1 MEKSFH
7 KTALATGVAV
17 ALGVTSAPAFAQQ
30 EEGEVIEEIVTTGIR
45 ASLRRAA
52 DIKRQA
58 DGVVDAINA
67 EDIGDFPDTNLAE
80 SLQRITGVSIDRDRG
95 EGARVTVRGWGP
107 QYNLVLLNGRQMPTS
122 GGTQL
127 DAQGTDRS
135 FDFGDIASEAVSSV
149 EIYKTGMATIP
160 TGGIG
165 STINIKTTR
174 PLEAPGLRMSLGAAG
189 VYDTSSTKLS
199 DDSWTGEISG
209 IISNTFADDTIG
221 VSLTAIR
228 QEREHGSALA
238 TTSNWRTFPGTANSS
253 WGVGD
258 PNGYNGG
265 SCEGALGNPG
275 APADVTPFIGQQT
288 WGGIPIPCFDWEGAQ
303 TNRPAADSVYSVP
316 QNIGYELADYE
327 RTRTNGQLTL
337 QFRPQDNLTATL
349 DYTFAQKEESRAFNN
364 LSAWFN
370 FGNST
375 SIWNEG
381 DNVSPEQYTEFGLN
395 GTDYSMGVG
404 QDAYKNE
411 KKSLG
416 FNLLWDVT
424 DRLSLEFDYHDSS
437 SEGGPDSKY
446 GQSALLSIAA
456 FTRDFTT
463 GYYAGGAMPVLEL
476 GLLNPLTPDDM
487 RITGSTFQVAP
498 SEMNIDQFRLNG
510 NLEFDTGFIQSIDF
524 GVQLTDVD
532 NVSQFSNMQ
541 REAWFATT
549 PIGAI
554 ADLMEPQSMV
564 GAFSDLKGSSDDR
577 RQVDYYSFSLPALLE
592 RADQLIAAGD
602 MPITAPG
609 DGNLGPCGTALCADF
624 ENFDTDRRTN
634 EKSQSAYVQ
643 LNMATEWGNMPVD
656 MRLGLRYEQT
666 DVISR
671 ALVPT
676 YDRIVWSGGNELAP
690 VSTGSDFTKLKGDY
704 DFVLPN
710 FDLKVEFT
718 DEWVGRFSYS
728 ETITRPNYTQIQ
740 GGITIGGQLRIDQG
754 GGNRGNPALLPYESQ
769 NLDLSVEYYYGDGS
783 YASVGYFHK
792 DVDNFIGTADVEE
805 TAFNL
810 PNPGGGPLAAD
821 ARAAGNV
828 TSGDIYSW
836 ILNNRTDAEGVNAID
851 SDGDGFYETG
861 TITGVADRDPDYV
874 FTIEIPVN
882 VDKRTVD
889 GWELNIQHNFGD
901 TGFGFIANATF
912 VDADVSYDINSL
924 NQQFII
930 SGLSDSANFIPYWEN
945 EDWSIRLAYN
955 WRDAF
960 TAGTGQPNDGNGPY
974 QVDEYAQWD
983 LSANYWA
990 TDNLQIYADIINLT
1004 DETVYTY
1011 GRKYEQTL
1019 LAGQYGARYT
1029 LGVRYKF

>member
-1 MEKSFH
+1 MENKFH
-7 KTALATGVAV
+7 KTALATGVAL
-17 ALGVTSAPAFAQQ
+17 ALGVTTPPAVAQDD
-30 EEGEVIEEIVTTGIR
+30 EPIEEIITTGIR
-45 ASLRRAA
+45 GSLMQSM
-52 DIKRQA
+52 DLKRSA
-58 DGVVDAINA
+58 DGVVDAITA
-67 EDIGDFPDTNLAE
+67 EDMGNFPDTNLAE

-122 GGTQL
+122 GGVDL
-127 DAQGTDRS
+127 AAQGTDRS

-149 EIYKTGMATIP
+149 EIYKTGIATIP

-165 STINIKTTR
+165 STINVKTTR
-174 PLEAPGLRMSLGAAG
+174 PLEAPGLKMSFGAAG
-189 VYDTSSTKLS
+189 VYDTSSTPLS
-199 DDSWTGEISG
+199 DDTWTGEISG

-238 TTSNWRTFPGTANSS
+238 TTANWRTFPGTANSS
-253 WGVGD
+253 WGAGE
-258 PNGYNGG
+258 GG
-265 SCEGALGNPG
+265 AVCNNAG
-275 APADVTPFIGQQT
+275 APPDITPFIGQQT
-288 WGGIPIPCFDWEGAQ
+288 WGGVPIPCFDWEGGQ
-303 TNRPAADSVYSVP
+303 TNRPSADSIYSVP

-337 QFRPQDNLTATL
+337 QFRPQDSLTATL
-349 DYTFAQKEESRAFNN
+349 DYTFAQREESRVYNN
-364 LSAWFN
+364 LSGWFN

-375 SIWNEG
+375 SIWTEG
-381 DNVSPEQYTEFGLN
+381 DNVAPEQYTEFGLG

-404 QDAYKNE
+404 QDAFKNE
-411 KKSLG
+411 KSSLG

-437 SEGGPDSKY
+437 SEGGPDSEY
-446 GQSALLSIAA
+446 GQSSLLSIAA
-456 FTRDFTT
+456 FTRDFQT
-463 GYYAGGAMPVLEL
+463 GYWRGGSMPILEIGFL
-476 GLLNPLTPDDM
+476 DTLSPDDM
-487 RITGSTFQVAP
+487 RITGSTFQVGP

-549 PIGAI
+549 PQGAI
-554 ADLMEPQSMV
+554 EDLMEPQSMA
-564 GAFSDLKGSSDDR
+564 GAFSELSGSSDDR

-592 RADQLIAAGD
+592 RANELTAAGL

-624 ENFDTDRRTN
+624 ENFDTDRRTT
-634 EKSQSAYVQ
+634 EETQSAYVQ
-643 LNMATEWGNMPVD
+643 LNMSTEWADMPVD

-666 DVISR
+666 DVTSR

-676 YDRIVWSGGNELAP
+676 YNAIVWSGGNELAP
-690 VSTGSDFTKLKGDY
+690 ISTGSDFTQLEGDY
-704 DFVLPN
+704 DFLLPN

-728 ETITRPNYTQIQ
+728 ETVTRPNYTQIQ
-740 GGITIGGQLRIDQG
+740 GGITIGGTLRIDQG

-769 NLDLSVEYYYGDGS
+769 NFDLSVEYYYADGS
-783 YASVGYFHK
+783 YASVGYFYK
-792 DVDNFIGTADVEE
+792 DVDNFIGTATVEE

-828 TSGDIYSW
+828 TSGDIYAW
-836 ILNNRTDAEGVNAID
+836 ILNNRTDAEGVNAVD
-851 SDGDGFYETG
+851 ADGDGIYETG

-874 FTIEIPVN
+874 FDITIPVN
-882 VDKRTVD
+882 IDKRTVD

-901 TGFGFIANATF
+901 TGFGFIANATI
-912 VDADVSYDINSL
+912 VDADVGYDINSL
-924 NQQFII
+924 DQQFII

-974 QVDEYAQWD
+974 QVDEYSQWD

-990 TDNLQIYADIINLT
+990 TDNLQIFADIINLT

-1011 GRKYEQTL
+1011 GRTYEQTL
-1019 LAGQYGARYT
+1019 LAGQYGTRYT